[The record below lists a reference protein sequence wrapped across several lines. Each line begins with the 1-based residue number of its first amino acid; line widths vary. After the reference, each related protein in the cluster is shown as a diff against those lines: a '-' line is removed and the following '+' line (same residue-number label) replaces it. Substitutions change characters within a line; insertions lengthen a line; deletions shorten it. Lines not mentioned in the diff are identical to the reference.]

1 VYHTP
6 ATKGDHAFVGDHLQH
21 TRKRLLLI
29 EDSPETLL
37 VFRTLLQEDFDF
49 MACSSCPEALM
60 QIERLAPDL
69 LLMDIAMAEMNG
81 MDCLKRLR
89 DIPKFENIPAIAV
102 TALAYPEDKRGCLEA
117 GFQAVVVKPV
127 LDFDEFRRLID
138 ATLQSSSK

>member
-6 ATKGDHAFVGDHLQH
+6 ATKGYDAFVGDHLLA
-21 TRKRLLLI
+21 RKRLLLI

-49 MACSSCPEALM
+49 TACSSCPEVLS
-60 QIERLAPDL
+60 QIETLSPDL
-69 LLMDIAMAEMNG
+69 LLMDIAMAEVNG

-89 DIPKFENIPAIAV
+89 AIPKFENIPAIAV
-102 TALAYPEDKRGCLEA
+102 TALAYPQDKRDCLEA

-127 LDFDEFRRLID
+127 LNFEEFRRLID
-138 ATLQSSSK
+138 STLQSSSK